1 MPETDRDLIERVT
14 RGDLRS
20 FGVLVDRHKGRAM
33 TLAVRMLKNSQEAE
47 EAVQDAFVRAYNS
60 LSAFEGRSS
69 FSTWLY
75 RIVYNVCST
84 ALRRRMPAENSS
96 IEARAD
102 TGLPEP
108 EAQDAAPDLLVES
121 KELGAVI
128 AQAVDALPPIYA
140 AVVSLFFLQE
150 RSYEEIVDITG
161 LPLATV
167 KIRLFRARAMLRSE
181 ILSRLGE
188 ASNPHRTANARAAA
202 IQGTPS

>member
-14 RGDLRS
+14 RGDLTS

-60 LSAFEGRSS
+60 LAAFEGRAS

-84 ALRRRMPAENSS
+84 ALRRRMAPESSS
-96 IEARAD
+96 IDARVD

-108 EAQDAAPDLLVES
+108 ESHDAAPDALVES

-128 AQAVDALPPIYA
+128 AKAMEALPPIYA

-150 RSYEEIVDITG
+150 RTYEEIVEITG

-181 ILSRLGE
+181 ILTRLGE
-188 ASNPHRTANARAAA
+188 ASTPHGTANASVAATE
-202 IQGTPS
+202 GTPS

>member
-14 RGDLRS
+14 RGDLKS

-47 EAVQDAFVRAYNS
+47 EAVQDAFVRAYHS

-84 ALRRRMPAENSS
+84 ALRKRTSAEPSS
-96 IEARAD
+96 IDARAEE
-102 TGLPEP
+102 GLPEP
-108 EAQDAAPDLLVES
+108 EAQDAGPDELVES

-128 AQAVDALPPIYA
+128 AQAVEALPPIYA

-150 RSYEEIVDITG
+150 RSYEEIVEITG
-161 LPLATV
+161 LSLATV
-167 KIRLFRARAMLRSE
+167 KIRLFRARAMLRAD
-181 ILSRLGE
+181 ILTRLGE
-188 ASNPHRTANARAAA
+188 SSRFGGAVDARAAV
-202 IQGTPS
+202 IEGRSS